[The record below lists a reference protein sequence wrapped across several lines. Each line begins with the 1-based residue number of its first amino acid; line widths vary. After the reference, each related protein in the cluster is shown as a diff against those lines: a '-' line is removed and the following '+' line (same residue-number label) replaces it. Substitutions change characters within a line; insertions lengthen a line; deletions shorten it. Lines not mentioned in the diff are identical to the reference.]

1 MILHPRNP
9 IGVYSTALPVRRVRA
24 DGNGRATR
32 VVLVIHGALVAGGA
46 ASRTNVATAST
57 LLVGA
62 RAVRV
67 VRALLDAL
75 AVVLVRVRAL
85 EPVWAALLVF
95 GPRLAVRVGAA
106 AFCLASAASVVLLW
120 INSIQGL
127 GV

>member
-1 MILHPRNP
+1 MDQFQ
-9 IGVYSTALPVRRVRA
+9 GVPYRRKLTASRPVIPAPAALRVRA
-24 DGNGRATR
+24 C
-32 VVLVIHGALVAGGA
+32 
-46 ASRTNVATAST
+46 
-57 LLVGA
+57 
-62 RAVRV
+62 AVRV